1 MPPAASLLRQALS
14 NPRAIASVVPSG
26 QFLSSAM
33 ARALP
38 SGTISVVELGPG
50 TGPVTQALLDSGI
63 AANRL
68 LAVEHNRPLGLAL
81 RRKFPHVPT
90 AIADARFLP
99 FILRDSKW
107 PPQVDAIVSSLGLRA
122 LPPQSVEEIIRNANV
137 CLRIGGV
144 FIQFSYR
151 TSSPV
156 PPELCSR
163 LGWKAEP
170 FERVWRNLPPATVWR
185 YTKL

>member
-26 QFLSSAM
+26 QALASSI

-38 SGTISVVELGPG
+38 AGTVSVVELGPG
-50 TGPVTQALLDSGI
+50 TGPVTQALLDHGI
-63 AANRL
+63 ASNRL

-81 RRKFPHVPT
+81 RRKFPALPT
-90 AIADARFLP
+90 VIADARFLP

-122 LPPQSVEEIIRNANV
+122 LSPEAVEEIIRNANL

-151 TSSPV
+151 AGSPV
-156 PPELCSR
+156 PEALCSR

-185 YTKL
+185 YTKI